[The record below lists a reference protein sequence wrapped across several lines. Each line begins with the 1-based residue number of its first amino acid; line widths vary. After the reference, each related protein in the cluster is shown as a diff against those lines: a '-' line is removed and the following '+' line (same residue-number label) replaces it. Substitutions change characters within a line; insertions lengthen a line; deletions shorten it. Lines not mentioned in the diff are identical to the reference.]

1 MSAYARLLKAIG
13 SRRWFAA
20 VASKIAP
27 PLDRLV
33 YRLSRGRRL
42 ATPTSVPTFF
52 LTTIGR
58 RTGRRR
64 TVPVSFVVDNGD
76 YVIVGTNW
84 GKRTTPDW
92 TLNLSAN
99 PRASIET
106 HREAVQVDARLV
118 PEDDRARIWDA
129 LIAIW
134 PPYATYR
141 ERAQGRDVAMF
152 RLVRI

>member
-20 VASKIAP
+20 VASKIAS

-76 YVIVGTNW
+76 YVIV
-84 GKRTTPDW
+84 
-92 TLNLSAN
+92 LL
-99 PRASIET
+99 
-106 HREAVQVDARLV
+106 Q
-118 PEDDRARIWDA
+118 
-129 LIAIW
+129 
-134 PPYATYR
+134 
-141 ERAQGRDVAMF
+141 
-152 RLVRI
+152 